1 VDYDPDS
8 SAATG
13 GIVALIVILSI
24 VAWLVVVV
32 GIYVLHAIGFSR
44 LFRKTGIESWIG
56 WVPYYNVWKLLELG
70 GQPGWMVLIALIPG
84 ASIVL
89 LVFLIFAEHRIGIA
103 FGKDTG
109 WTVLAVFLP
118 WLWAILLSR
127 DSEVYDPRRLAAFGY
142 PPPTV
147 GYGAS
152 TAYAP
157 NPGTQ
162 PPPPSGAPRA

>member
-1 VDYDPDS
+1 VDYDS
-8 SAATG
+8 GSGAAAG
-13 GIVALIVILSI
+13 GIVALVVILS
-24 VAWLVVVV
+24 VVVWLVIAA
-32 GIYVLHAIGFSR
+32 GIYVLYSWSFSR
-44 LFRKTGIESWIG
+44 LFRKVGVEPWIG

-70 GQPGWMVLIALIPG
+70 SQPGWMVLIALIPG

-103 FGKDTG
+103 FGKDAS

-118 WLWAILLSR
+118 WLWAILLGR
-127 DSEVYDPRRLAAFGY
+127 EQEIYDPRRLAAFGY
-142 PPPTV
+142 PPPNA
-147 GYGAS
+147 GFGAY

-157 NPGTQ
+157 P